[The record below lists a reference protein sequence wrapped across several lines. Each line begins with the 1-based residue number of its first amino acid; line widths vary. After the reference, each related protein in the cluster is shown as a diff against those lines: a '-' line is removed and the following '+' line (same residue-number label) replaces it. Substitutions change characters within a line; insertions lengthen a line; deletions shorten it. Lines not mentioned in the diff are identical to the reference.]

1 MPPAPLL
8 RPLDLKRQ
16 LLVRVSL
23 FALIVLLLG
32 AVVTLLEALPIQETI
47 EAIEELESLGL
58 PIGIAYG
65 VWAACGVALTAIF
78 ARLFLREPLTRTMA
92 CGILV
97 IVVGVWLVEAGH

>member
-1 MPPAPLL
+1 MQWWILGFAILSEVSATL
-8 RPLDLKRQ
+8 CLKIAVDRGRPSWY
-16 LLVRVSL
+16 LVVILGYVIAFSCLAWSL
-23 FALIVLLLG
+23 
-32 AVVTLLEALPIQETI
+32 
-47 EAIEELESLGL
+47 SLGL

-97 IVVGVWLVEAGH
+97 IVVGVWLVDAGH